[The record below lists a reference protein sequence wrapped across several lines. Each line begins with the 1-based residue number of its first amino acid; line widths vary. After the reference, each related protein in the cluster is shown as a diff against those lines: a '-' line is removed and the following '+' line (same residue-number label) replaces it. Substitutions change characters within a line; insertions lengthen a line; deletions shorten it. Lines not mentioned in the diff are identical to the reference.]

1 MLNWKATLFCLA
13 LIPLTTELN
22 RTGYGYK
29 IDEKSINHLF
39 HMDDLILFAKES
51 QIERATADSKEQV

>member
-1 MLNWKATLFCLA
+1 MLHWKTTLFCLA
-13 LIPLTTELN
+13 LIPLTAELN
-22 RTGYGYK
+22 RTGYRYK

-51 QIERATADSKEQV
+51 QIGRAAADSKEQV